1 MKLYP
6 AAVLGPWALGIATL
20 SWIVRQWKATKPSF
34 HGTMCLAAA
43 AIWGV
48 LWAIGPQGAL
58 GTGRG
63 WWVAASASASVLL
76 AAAGIGYWFDTRVSL
91 GVSDFLHGIGI
102 LVSCIGVAIPAIGGP
117 HPDLALARAAAAT
130 AFLGSATAGMTLG
143 HWYLVD
149 PQMDRRA
156 ISRLAKLFLLSF
168 PLEIAALLLRPGV
181 LQAWSEVRGP
191 ISGYLPPFW
200 VATALAGVL
209 FGLGA
214 LGSLRVRG
222 YSGVMAATGLSYLA
236 ILAAF
241 GVDVIGKALIGSV
254 G

>member
-20 SWIVRQWKATKPSF
+20 SWIVRHWKATKPSF
-34 HGTMCLAAA
+34 HGTMCLAGAS
-43 AIWGV
+43 IWGV
-48 LWAIGPQGAL
+48 LWALGPQGAL
-58 GTGRG
+58 GAGKG
-63 WWVAASASASVLL
+63 WWLPAAASASILL
-76 AAAGIGYWFDTRVSL
+76 AAAGIGYWFDTRISL
-91 GVSDFLHGIGI
+91 RGSDFLQGLGT
-102 LVSCIGVAIPAIGGP
+102 LASCVGVAMAAIDGP

-130 AFLGSATAGMTLG
+130 AFLGSATAAMTLG

-149 PQMDRRA
+149 PQLDRRA

-181 LQAWSEVRGP
+181 LQAWNAVRGP

-200 VATALAGVL
+200 AATALAGAF